1 MANIEIFPTTPQHML
16 ELRTTLREEDASEIC
31 KFGLPI
37 RRALYRSFRNSIFT
51 RTALVDG
58 KVAASWGLCGV
69 LLGESGHP
77 WLLTGTECD
86 KVSPLTF
93 ARIYKREVQEM
104 LTHFPVLENWVDNGY
119 YKSIRLLSL
128 IGFTLDDPMPI
139 KGLKSQAL
147 FRKFWLRSE
156 NWA

>member
-1 MANIEIFPTTPQHML
+1 MVNIEILPTTHQHVL
-16 ELRTTLREEDASEIC
+16 ELRDTLREGDAFEIC

-37 RRALYRSFRNSIFT
+37 RKALYRSFRNAIFS
-51 RTALVDG
+51 RTATVDG
-58 KVAASWGLCGV
+58 KVAATWGLSGV
-69 LLGESGHP
+69 ILGNVGHP

-86 KVSPLTF
+86 RVNPITF

-104 LTHFPVLENWVDNGY
+104 LTKFDVLENWVDSTY
-119 YKSIRLLSL
+119 IKSVRLLQL

-147 FRKFWLRSE
+147 FRKFWLRSDQ
-156 NWA
+156 WA

>member
-1 MANIEIFPTTPQHML
+1 MIEILPTAPQHIL
-16 ELRTTLREEDASEIC
+16 ELRSTLREEDASEIC

-37 RRALYRSFRNSIFT
+37 RKALYRSFRNSIFT
-51 RTALVDG
+51 RTALVNG
-58 KVAASWGLCGV
+58 KVAATWGLCGV

-104 LTHFPVLENWVDNGY
+104 LRHFDVLENWVDSTY
-119 YKSIRLLSL
+119 YKSVRLLSL

-139 KGLKSQAL
+139 EGLKGNAL
-147 FRKFWLRSE
+147 FRKFHLR
-156 NWA
+156 AQGG